1 MPPAGLRRECVDKT
15 LLRSIVHLR
24 RHPAGLLLAAQL
36 CAVVLYPVLDDTGAG
51 RLVFGTFGIAVLA
64 LVLWVV
70 NRSPAINWIA
80 WLLAI
85 PAAVLPLVADLAGL
99 DGLMV
104 VAHMLEAALYFY
116 AAIGLI
122 VYMFDDHRVTLDE
135 LLAVGATFTL
145 LAWSWAFAY
154 SVCQTWY
161 PGSFTGPAGPETPRT
176 WMELLFMSFSVLS
189 GVGLSDITPI
199 TRPARALAMLEMFAG
214 VMYIAIVVSRLV
226 GLSAARVRAG

>member
-1 MPPAGLRRECVDKT
+1 MDKT
-15 LLRSIVHLR
+15 LLRSIAHLR

-36 CAVVLYPVLDDTGAG
+36 CAVVLYPVLDDSGVG

-80 WLLAI
+80 WLLAV
-85 PAAVLPLVADLAGL
+85 PAVLLSLLAGAVEVPQ
-99 DGLMV
+99 LMV
-104 VAHMLEAALYFY
+104 VAHILEAALYFY

-122 VYMFDDHRVTLDE
+122 AYMFGDQRVTLDE

-145 LAWSWAFAY
+145 LAWAWAFAY
-154 SVCQTWY
+154 SVCQAWY
-161 PGSFTGPAGPETPRT
+161 PGSFTSPAGLETPRT

-189 GVGLSDITPI
+189 GVGLSDITPV
-199 TRPARALAMLEMFAG
+199 TAPARALVMLEMFAG

-226 GLSAARVRAG
+226 GLSALRARAG